1 MKENTDVIDSIIMS
15 EILSPSL
22 ISLDLFSTLFSFIMC
37 VLMSFLVRDFYIRRS
52 FSLTGKMHIGSIIPV
67 LSAVVFLVIV
77 VVKSSLALSL
87 GLVGALSIVRFR
99 TPIKEPEE
107 LVYLFLAISIGLGY
121 AAGQILITTILT
133 LSILVMIYMWL
144 SNRKIA
150 KTSEYNLVVKWVK
163 SDIMF
168 KDILKQITPV
178 VKNLKLIRLDKGPT
192 GNTSVMLIVPDD
204 NSHIEVIT
212 DKIYKLDNDFRFKI
226 YTGIKYVTLEEQ
238 VTEEYKQFKLIAD
251 FNFNK
256 ASTYRIGFVNPK
268 KDIELFIN
276 DPLIQII
283 A

>member
-22 ISLDLFSTLFSFIMC
+22 ISLDLFSTLFSFIMR

-212 DKIYKLDNDFRFKI
+212 DKIYKLDN
-226 YTGIKYVTLEEQ
+226 
-238 VTEEYKQFKLIAD
+238 
-251 FNFNK
+251 NM
-256 ASTYRIGFVNPK
+256 RITFFEAKTNW
-268 KDIELFIN
+268 
-276 DPLIQII
+276 
-283 A
+283 